1 MKNCFLAILFSIL
14 SVVAVYAANVKGQ
27 VFDEKGNPLQFA
39 SIIVKGTTKGST
51 ANQLGKF
58 TLELSAG
65 TYTLVCQH
73 VGYQAKEQVIKIGKE
88 DIEITFTLTEQSYD
102 LKGVEV
108 KAGGEDPAYGI
119 IRKAIEKRS
128 FYKEEIKRFET
139 EVYIKGQLQ
148 LRDFPKKFLG
158 QKVDFEDGDSSKR
171 KMIFLSETVAKYSVD
186 EGNKSKVE
194 VLSTR
199 VSGQSDG
206 FGFSS
211 PQVIS
216 FYENNISLGSGLNPR
231 GFISPIAQGA
241 LNYYRYKFEG
251 SFFENG
257 IEVSKIR
264 VIPRRK
270 YEPLF
275 SGYINIV
282 EDQWRIHSLQLQLVK
297 EQQMQFLDT
306 LVIEQLYVPA
316 SQGWVT
322 KSQVI
327 YPSGKIFGFDFFGS
341 FVQVYDKYNLNP
353 AFTKKTFDNTVL
365 KFADSSNK
373 RPKAFWDT
381 IRPLELSDE
390 EMRDYKKKDSLE
402 QVQKDPKY
410 LDSLDKRIN
419 KVTVTGLLL
428 TGETFFNRK
437 KRESFS
443 MPSVLD
449 MINYNLVEGWVF
461 NAAFSYNKRF
471 TENGR
476 RSLAIEP
483 VIRYGTGNSR
493 LNGYLRTSYSYGKKY
508 ANNVGFS
515 IGSRVFQFNNANPI
529 LPRIN
534 TYYTLLENQN
544 FAKLYEAGFLRASY
558 SGGLGKGVTL
568 NGFIDYQDRRPLT
581 NLSDPKVWRT
591 RAGRSFTDNYPVE
604 LPGAAPLTPHQALSV
619 GVGFTWQPA
628 ARYIEYPERKVNIG
642 SKYPT
647 ISGNLVIGLP
657 DVLGSDVSYARW
669 RLRVS
674 DNLNL
679 KLAGRFN
686 YRLTIGGFLSADR
699 VFLPDYQHFLGNQTA
714 YASTFLNSFQLLPY
728 YTMSNTDKFYSTAHV
743 EYHLN
748 GFLTNKIPGFKRLN
762 WFIVTG
768 ANTLQLS
775 SNRHY
780 REVFIGLENIFKV
793 IRIDFIQGF
802 QSGGIRTS
810 GIRFSTSGLLTGGDE

>member
-1 MKNCFLAILFSIL
+1 MKHYLLAIISTIL
-14 SVVAVYAANVKGQ
+14 SVVTVYASNVKGQ

-39 SIIVKGTTKGST
+39 SVVVKGTTKGTT

-58 TLELSAG
+58 TLELGAG

-73 VGYQAKEQVIKIGKE
+73 VGYQAKEQVIKVGKE
-88 DIEITFTLTEQSYD
+88 DIEIIFTLSEQSYD

-128 FYKEEIKRFET
+128 FYRDEIKRFET

-158 QKVDFEDGDSSKR
+158 QTVDFEDGDSSKR
-171 KMIFLSETVAKYSVD
+171 KMIFLSETLAKYSVE

-216 FYENNISLGSGLNPR
+216 FYDNNINLGSGLNPR

-241 LNYYRYKFEG
+241 LNYYKYKFEG
-251 SFFENG
+251 SFYENG
-257 IEVSKIR
+257 IEISKIK

-282 EDQWRIHSLQLQLVK
+282 EDQWRIHSLQLSLLK

-306 LVIEQLYVPA
+306 LIIEQLYVPA
-316 SQGWVT
+316 TKGWVV

-327 YPSGKIFGFDFFGS
+327 YPSGKILGFEFFGS

-353 AFTKKTFDNTVL
+353 SFTKKTFDNTVL

-381 IRPLELSDE
+381 IRPLELSEE

-419 KVTVTGLLL
+419 KVRLTGLLL
-428 TGETFFNRK
+428 TGETFIKRK
-437 KRESFS
+437 SRESFS
-443 MPSVLD
+443 IPPVFD

-461 NAAFSYNKRF
+461 NAAFTYSKRF

-476 RSLAIEP
+476 RALVVEP
-483 VIRYGTGNSR
+483 VVRYGTGNSR

-508 ANNVGFS
+508 ANNISFS
-515 IGSRVFQFNNANPI
+515 AGSRVFQFNNGNPI

-534 TYYTLLENQN
+534 SYYTLLENQN
-544 FAKLYEAGFLRASY
+544 FAKLYEAGFFRGSY
-558 SGGLGKGVTL
+558 SGGIGKGVTM
-568 NGFIDYQDRRPLT
+568 NGFIEYQDRRPLT
-581 NLSDPKVWRT
+581 NLTNPKVWRT
-591 RAGRSFTDNYPVE
+591 RANKSFTENYPVE
-604 LPGAAPLTPHQALSV
+604 IPGAAPLSQHQALSV

-628 ARYIEYPERKVNIG
+628 AKYIEYPERKVNIG

-647 ISGNLVIGLP
+647 ISGNLTLGLP
-657 DVLGSDVSYARW
+657 DILGSDVSYARW

-686 YRLTIGGFLSADR
+686 YRITIGGFLNSDQ
-699 VFLPDYQHFLGNQTA
+699 VFLPDYQHFLGNQTSF
-714 YASTFLNSFQLLPY
+714 ASSYLNSFQLLPY

-775 SNRHY
+775 SNRYY
-780 REVFIGLENIFKV
+780 REVFIGLENIFKI
-793 IRIDFIQGF
+793 IRIDWIQGY
-802 QSGGIRTS
+802 QSGGIRMN